1 MALLF
6 ALVLLALSAALA
18 TATFSAA
25 RAVRRAA
32 LTTQARARVHA
43 GVRRAF
49 AEVLAGWS
57 VALDTMPI
65 GSRVDVPL
73 APEPADAGLPLI
85 RGAKVERVTAERYA
99 VTVDLRA
106 FGLERPVA
114 RRRARLWLERP
125 VPAAPSPGA
134 LPAALAPPGIVTPW
148 AFTDLY

>member
-1 MALLF
+1 MALLA
-6 ALVLLALSAALA
+6 ALVILALSAAMA

-25 RAVRRAA
+25 RAVQRAA
-32 LTTQARARVHA
+32 LTTQARVRVDA

-65 GSRVDVPL
+65 GSRVTFPL
-73 APEPADAGLPLI
+73 GPEPADAGPSLI
-85 RGAKVERVTAERYA
+85 RSARVERVTAQRYA

-106 FGLERPVA
+106 FALERPVA

-125 VPAAPSPGA
+125 
-134 LPAALAPPGIVTPW
+134 LPAAAPPDVMPAVLAPPVIVTPW
-148 AFTDLY
+148 AFVDLY